1 MRRFRLSNSL
11 RPVNEIARSG
21 AANHPDISVLSRVRG
36 SGYKGGATAPLPPSF
51 ERMAKPLFVLNG
63 PNLNLLG
70 SREPEIY
77 GHTTLADIEAET
89 RARAGQVGLGVE
101 FRQSNHEGVLVDW
114 IQEARTAAAGLI
126 LNAGA
131 YTHTSVALH
140 DALKAVDVP
149 VIEVHISN
157 PHRREPFRHTS
168 YVSSVATGVICGVG
182 AQGYALAVE
191 ALAKLISAKT
201 KAPASTKGQ

>member
-1 MRRFRLSNSL
+1 
-11 RPVNEIARSG
+11 
-21 AANHPDISVLSRVRG
+21 
-36 SGYKGGATAPLPPSF
+36 
-51 ERMAKPLFVLNG
+51 MAKPLFVLNG

-77 GHTTLADIEAET
+77 GHTTLGDIEAQT
-89 RARAGQVGLGVE
+89 RARAAQLGLAVE
-101 FRQSNHEGVLVDW
+101 FRQSNHEGDLVDW
-114 IQEARTAAAGLI
+114 VQEARAAAAGVI

-168 YVSSVATGVICGVG
+168 YVSPVATGVICGVG

-191 ALAKLISAKT
+191 ALATLLST
-201 KAPASTKGQ
+201 KAPAPSGKKGQ